1 MNKNQFVLAAFMDM
15 TSAYDLVTYDKI
27 EEVLSKRQVD
37 KAFID
42 WFLNLLR
49 NRTITLENKGIVLSK
64 KANRGLMQGS
74 ILSCIIFGL
83 IDDELLRL
91 YGGSE
96 GGLTNDALPTVDDDV
111 VHCSGYADD
120 TVLYVIGRDL
130 PAMKQKL
137 QNSIDAAVLWGE
149 GAGLHFSA
157 EKTTAVLF
165 TR

>member
-1 MNKNQFVLAAFMDM
+1 
-15 TSAYDLVTYDKI
+15 
-27 EEVLSKRQVD
+27 
-37 KAFID
+37 
-42 WFLNLLR
+42 
-49 NRTITLENKGIVLSK
+49 
-64 KANRGLMQGS
+64 MQGS

-96 GGLTNDALPTVDDDV
+96 GGLTDDVLPSVDEDV

-120 TVLYVIGRDL
+120 TVLYVVGRDL

-149 GAGLHFSA
+149 GAGLRFSA

-165 TR
+165 TRRRKVVLPDNILLDGNPLKYSTTVKYLGVLLSSSMNWRQSNFSAL